1 LLGYNYSFTFY
12 TLTTKDNNFFLLSF
26 VKIKMGI
33 KRSRYKI
40 SAKLYA
46 QMIGYEISIDFLSL
60 KKFRIFLLKLQSL
73 IKNTLVLYHIPKKL

>member
-1 LLGYNYSFTFY
+1 M
-12 TLTTKDNNFFLLSF
+12 D
-26 VKIKMGI
+26 I

-60 KKFRIFLLKLQSL
+60 KKFRVFLLKLQSL
-73 IKNTLVLYHIPKKL
+73 IKNTLVLYHIQKKL

>member
-1 LLGYNYSFTFY
+1 
-12 TLTTKDNNFFLLSF
+12 
-26 VKIKMGI
+26 MGI

-46 QMIGYEISIDFLSL
+46 QMIYEISIDFLSL
-60 KKFRIFLLKLQSL
+60 KKFRVFLLKLQSL

>member
-1 LLGYNYSFTFY
+1 MYNYSFTFY

-60 KKFRIFLLKLQSL
+60 KKFRVFLLKLQSL

>member
-1 LLGYNYSFTFY
+1 SFSFI
-12 TLTTKDNNFFLLSF
+12 NFFLLSF

-60 KKFRIFLLKLQSL
+60 KKFRVFLLKLQSL